1 MEKDLI
7 TVYIYNIWKVL
18 WTLFRY
24 HGEVIDAF
32 IPAKKN
38 KSGRRFGFVRFD
50 KMGDARK
57 DINRLNG
64 FVILGYKIS
73 VYMTRFKGR
82 SQIGRSVPFIGKS
95 RQNVVNHKEG
105 EASGKKAM
113 DIGLELGETSNRS
126 RGDLSMIGVRDS
138 QGKNQVKQIK
148 GHVDDEQLRKLQKCL

>member
-7 TVYIYNIWKVL
+7 MVYIYNIWKGL

-38 KSGRRFGFVRFD
+38 ESGRRFGFVRFD

-64 FVILGYKIS
+64 FVILG
-73 VYMTRFKGR
+73 
-82 SQIGRSVPFIGKS
+82 
-95 RQNVVNHKEG
+95 
-105 EASGKKAM
+105 
-113 DIGLELGETSNRS
+113 
-126 RGDLSMIGVRDS
+126 MIGVRDS

>member
-7 TVYIYNIWKVL
+7 TVYIYNIWKGL

-57 DINRLNG
+57 DIN
-64 FVILGYKIS
+64 
-73 VYMTRFKGR
+73 
-82 SQIGRSVPFIGKS
+82 
-95 RQNVVNHKEG
+95 
-105 EASGKKAM
+105 
-113 DIGLELGETSNRS
+113 
-126 RGDLSMIGVRDS
+126 
-138 QGKNQVKQIK
+138 
-148 GHVDDEQLRKLQKCL
+148 